1 MAKITQSTKYPDGE
15 VLDVPAHNDNVHSPT
30 GGKGIMSEANG
41 KLTVDNLRT
50 EFKIKDKHVMY
61 EQAALARHEPMR
73 KTCTIYADA
82 VPTEKNSDE
91 DTTKAYQ
98 WFTLPGCSVRWYQ
111 PFDVSVALIHWTF
124 FASCNRWKGWAYDRT
139 DTMWRIDPEIAVA
152 GAIDGSIK
160 AITKRYLPPTHFVPM
175 SPGGKDPGLSL
186 HGSDSEIAGNPSIV
200 SSETHTALH
209 WDLFAT
215 ANTLTKGF
223 HEVSMKC
230 RIESTRA
237 SEILM
242 RTVSGQAADEG
253 FAGMFGY
260 FFPTNNLSL
269 GIRNARVLTL
279 L

>member
-1 MAKITQSTKYPDGE
+1 MAEITQSTDYPDGAA
-15 VLDVPAHNDNVHSPT
+15 LDVAAHNDNVHSPT

-82 VPTEKNSDE
+82 VPTPKNTTL
-91 DTTKAYQ
+91 DTSSTKR

-111 PFDVSVALIHWTF
+111 PFDVSAALIHWTF
-124 FASCNRWKGWAYDRT
+124 FASCNRWKGWAFDRS
-139 DTMWRIDPEIAVA
+139 DEMWRIDPKIAVV
-152 GAIDGSIK
+152 GSIDGELK
-160 AITKRYLPPTHFVPM
+160 PITKRYMPPTHFVPI
-175 SPGGKDPGLSL
+175 SPGGRNPGLSL
-186 HGSDSEIAGNPSIV
+186 HGSDSEVAGNPAFV
-200 SSETHTALH
+200 SSESHTALH
-209 WDLFAT
+209 WDMFAM

-237 SEILM
+237 AEIFMKSAGSKAFDSEFQI
-242 RTVSGQAADEG
+242 
-253 FAGMFGY
+253 FGY